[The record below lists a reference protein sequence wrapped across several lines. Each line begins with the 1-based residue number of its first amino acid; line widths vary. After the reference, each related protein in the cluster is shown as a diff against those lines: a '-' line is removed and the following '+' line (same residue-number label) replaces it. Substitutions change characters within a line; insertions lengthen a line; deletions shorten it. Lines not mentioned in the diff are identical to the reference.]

1 MEVIM
6 AKKAHAGEV
15 NKSAEIRGLLK
26 ANPKIT
32 ANEVIDTLGHRGI
45 KVGASLFYFTKGKMK
60 GRNGRRR
67 QIRQNVASVIGASGT
82 APGATSGDVLATIKK
97 VKGLAAEVGGL
108 RKLLALVEA
117 LSE

>member
-6 AKKAHAGEV
+6 AKKAHAGVV
-15 NKSAEIRGLLK
+15 NKSAEIRSLLR

-32 ANEVIDTLGHRGI
+32 ANEVIGILGHRRI

-60 GRNGRRR
+60 GRKGRRR
-67 QIRQNVASVIGASGT
+67 QIRQKVESVIGAGGT
-82 APGATSGDVLATIKK
+82 APAASSGGVVATIKK